1 MSMGKKP
8 LTTEQK
14 RIQNLK
20 DQKKELRIQLIDLTT
35 DTKKADVLVKELE
48 KVTIDIYELERKP
61 KQLFF

>member
-61 KQLFF
+61 K

>member
-20 DQKKELRIQLIDLTT
+20 DQKKELRIHLIDLTT

-61 KQLFF
+61 K